1 MILTFFSKEKITH
14 TILHHQYVPN
24 NVFDIALQY
33 YTILQQ
39 LQQNK
44 LTLQL
49 EDNVNYFDSLAH
61 DNHN

>member
-1 MILTFFSKEKITH
+1 MRLTFFKEKITH